1 MEGMKRPDG
10 MKRPTLANR
19 ARAHFRWPWLIVRP
33 EPVDWF
39 RLLVDL
45 QGFGWSNADVARA
58 LNVPMTTVARWKDG
72 SEPGFESGR
81 ALVILH
87 ASVCEIR
94 NSESSAGS

>member
-1 MEGMKRPDG
+1 
-10 MKRPTLANR
+10 MKRPTLTNR
-19 ARAHFRWPWLIVRP
+19 ARAHFRSPWLIVRP

-58 LNVPMTTVARWKDG
+58 INVAPSTLAEWKQG
-72 SEPGFESGR
+72 IEPKFENGR

-87 ASVCEIR
+87 ASVCVVKPEIR
-94 NSESSAGS
+94 HTESSAGA